1 MSTDNLSGTFT
12 YDGLR
17 AALKQKGIQ
26 NNNMN
31 SALKQIADKNDL
43 DNIKDL
49 DGKQQVN
56 VDASIFNKFASPVKD
71 VDVKKDEDILKSYD
85 IDVASIGDD
94 GFAKLPKVFDADEYE
109 VVDYDD
115 YYGFAGENNEN
126 ATDPIGKKNDSTDG
140 SSKMSY
146 DQFKNEFQLPSGSKV
161 NINNDEASIKNLFN
175 TFDTNSDSYLDK
187 TEQAAAKMAFQGPKK
202 QDGTNTDP
210 FKSEE
215 DPFAGSLQMEMDMS
229 GDSFNPQ

>member
-31 SALKQIADKNDL
+31 SALRQIADKNNL
-43 DNIKDL
+43 DNIRDL

-56 VDASIFNKFASPVKD
+56 VDASIFNKFASPVEK
-71 VDVKKDEDILKSYD
+71 VDTKKDEDILKSYD
-85 IDVASIGDD
+85 IDTTNIGDD
-94 GFAKLPKVFDADEYE
+94 GFAKLPEVFDADEYE

-115 YYGFAGENNEN
+115 YYGFAEENKEN
-126 ATDPIGKKNDSTDG
+126 ATDPINRKNNNADDT
-140 SSKMSY
+140 SKMSY

-161 NINNDEASIKNLFN
+161 NMNNDEVSIQQLFN
-175 TFDTNSDSYLDK
+175 SFDKNSDSYLDK
-187 TEQAAAKMAFQGPKK
+187 TEQNAAKKAFQGPK
-202 QDGTNTDP
+202 QDKMSIDP

-215 DPFAGSLQMEMDMS
+215 DPFAGSLQMEMNMS